1 MKFDETS
8 QGLGLRGL
16 QIAPA
21 QAFGAVRLVPLLK
34 EHVREDLR
42 LGTLEFKG
50 RRPHAVGVRGH
61 ADAPTVAYC
70 SYIPHAYVLRWSSD
84 GTAVAARG
92 AALTDKQ
99 LGLRDLGGVRVLHRM
114 VRQEE
119 PGALRFLPLH
129 LSLEGFLS
137 LHFGGPDVAWSE
149 YSRQA
154 LSHGL
159 SPRRERAAL
168 GSHVHGL
175 EDAVRMFEIHE
186 RQVGAL
192 VFVADA
198 LAAMVVFPH
207 PDDYRALH
215 RSLVRDFFGE
225 LVYQYAILYDDVPA
239 HRVAV
244 REAEIADLAGLRA
257 AVARARA
264 DWTAFTA
271 GMAAGVLREPLRW
284 QTVHR
289 TGPFRLR
296 RFMSAL
302 RPDEDNHLGEAILRD
317 GGELEYCKTFRLSA
331 AQVRRAFLLEKLAQ
345 HHWDLARTAEALGV
359 EVPAL
364 LVRLRN
370 AGFGYL
376 LKEHVL
382 KNLPPGAV

>member
-16 QIAPA
+16 QVAPA

-42 LGTLEFKG
+42 LGTHSFRD
-50 RRPHAVGVRGH
+50 RRPHAVGLRGQ
-61 ADAPTVAYC
+61 ADAPDVAYC
-70 SYIPHAYVLRWSSD
+70 SYIPHAYVLDWTDD
-84 GTAVAARG
+84 GAAVAARG
-92 AALTDKQ
+92 AALTDKR
-99 LGLRDLGGVRVLHRM
+99 LGLRDVGSVRVLHRM
-114 VRQEE
+114 IRREE

-129 LSLEGFLS
+129 LAMEGFLS

-159 SPRRERAAL
+159 SPRREGSVL
-168 GSHVHGL
+168 GVYVQGL
-175 EDAVRMFEIHE
+175 EDAVRMFEVHE
-186 RQVGAL
+186 RQVGCL

-225 LVYQYAILYDDVPA
+225 LVYQYAILYDDVSA

-244 REAEIADLAGLRA
+244 REAEIADLADLRA
-257 AVARARA
+257 AITRARA

-271 GMAAGVLREPLRW
+271 EMAAGVLRESLRW
-284 QTVHR
+284 QTIHR
-289 TGPFRLR
+289 AGPFRLR

-302 RPDEDNHLGEAILRD
+302 RPDEDNHIGEAIVRD
-317 GGELEYCKTFRLSA
+317 SGELEYCKTFRLSA
-331 AQVRRAFLLEKLAQ
+331 AQVRRAYLLEKLAQ
-345 HHWDLARTAEALGV
+345 NLWDLARTAEALGV
-359 EVPAL
+359 TVPAL

-370 AGFGYL
+370 AGFAYL
-376 LKEHVL
+376 FKEHVL
-382 KNLPPGAV
+382 KNLPPGTV

>member
-1 MKFDETS
+1 VKFDETS
-8 QGLGLRGL
+8 AGLGLRGL

-21 QAFGAVRLVPLLK
+21 QAFGAVRLVPLLR

-42 LGTLEFKG
+42 LGTHSFRDG
-50 RRPHAVGVRGH
+50 RPHAVGVRGL
-61 ADAPTVAYC
+61 ADAPDVAYF

-92 AALTDKQ
+92 ASLSDKKH
-99 LGLRDLGGVRVLHRM
+99 GLRDLGGVRVLHRM
-114 VRQEE
+114 VRAEG

-129 LSLEGFLS
+129 LAMEGFLG

-149 YSRQA
+149 YSCEA
-154 LSHGL
+154 LSRGL
-159 SPRRERAAL
+159 SPRHERSVL
-168 GSHVHGL
+168 GAYIHGL

-198 LAAMVVFPH
+198 LAAMVCFPH

-257 AVARARA
+257 AVSRARA
-264 DWTAFTA
+264 DWTAFT
-271 GMAAGVLREPLRW
+271 GDMAVGVLRETLRW

-289 TGPFRLR
+289 AGPFRLR

-302 RPDEDNHLGEAILRD
+302 RPDEDNHIGEAIVRD
-317 GGELEYCKTFRLSA
+317 DGELEYCKTFRLSA
-331 AQVRRAFLLEKLAQ
+331 AQVRRAYLLEQLAWHQ
-345 HHWDLARTAEALGV
+345 WDIGRTAEALGTTR
-359 EVPAL
+359 EGL
-364 LVRLRN
+364 YVRLRN

-382 KNLPPGAV
+382 KNLPPMPG